1 MNVSIMTYEDGGNV
15 LNMGMWVNVKYV
27 NNLHAIH
34 VFPYVKW
41 NKRVGKNFLNNL
53 LRW

>member
-1 MNVSIMTYEDGGNV
+1 MTYERGGNV
-15 LNMGMWVNVKYV
+15 LNTGMWVNVKYV

-41 NKRVGKNFLNNL
+41 NKRVRVGKNFLNNL

>member
-15 LNMGMWVNVKYV
+15 LNIGMWVNVKYV

-34 VFPYVKW
+34 ACFP
-41 NKRVGKNFLNNL
+41 LSM
-53 LRW
+53 